1 MPADGSTNVPRPP
14 APIPNVRPA
23 TTAVTGAIQK
33 AAKST
38 GANFD
43 YLLATAKVES
53 NLDPNLTM
61 RTSTATGL
69 FQFLEQTWLGVM
81 KTAGGAFGFAQYSD
95 AITQTSNGRYVVE
108 DPKLRAEMMKLRKDP
123 AANAVMGGVITQQN
137 AAVMA
142 KRIGRKPTE
151 GELYVGHFFGP
162 YAGSKVI
169 QLASSNP
176 SANAAEM
183 FPAAARANRSIFYD
197 RQGNARTVAGVHNEL
212 IRRYQVAKARPTP
225 GVTVADATPAP
236 SATQPSAPTAPQ
248 ARTRVADASAV
259 APTKAVAPVQDTAA
273 VTDAIATARA
283 QARQNPVL
291 PQAQPQPQ
299 PTPAATQPSQSSAQ
313 VVQSVFHSLFETQ
326 EGRGPVS
333 PVVADLWTPRED
345 SKLPPASQPTAAPVE
360 RAPGR
365 PLDLFRELS
374 PLSRALFDT
383 KS

>member
-1 MPADGSTNVPRPP
+1 
-14 APIPNVRPA
+14 
-23 TTAVTGAIQK
+23 
-33 AAKST
+33 
-38 GANFD
+38 
-43 YLLATAKVES
+43 
-53 NLDPNLTM
+53 
-61 RTSTATGL
+61 
-69 FQFLEQTWLGVM
+69 
-81 KTAGGAFGFAQYSD
+81 
-95 AITQTSNGRYVVE
+95 
-108 DPKLRAEMMKLRKDP
+108 
-123 AANAVMGGVITQQN
+123 MGGVITQQN

-169 QLASSNP
+169 QLASTNP
-176 SANAAEM
+176 DANAAAM

-236 SATQPSAPTAPQ
+236 NATQPTAPQ
-248 ARTRVADASAV
+248 APTRVADASAV
-259 APTKAVAPVQDTAA
+259 ASTKAVAPVQDTAA
-273 VTDAIATARA
+273 VTDAFATARA
-283 QARQNPVL
+283 QARRNPVL

-299 PTPAATQPSQSSAQ
+299 PPPAATQSPQSSAQ
-313 VVQSVFHSLFETQ
+313 VVQSVFHSLFETE
-326 EGRGPVS
+326 EGRGAVS

-345 SKLPPASQPTAAPVE
+345 SRLPPVSQPAPGE